1 MDSGVIWTI
10 ASIILI
16 MIEMLTGT
24 FVLSCFALGGIA
36 AAIVSIFAGTQ
47 WQLGTFA
54 VVTCLFLLLL
64 RIFWPSIKKI
74 GEESGRLSN
83 IDAMIGKTGR
93 VVWDVLPDNTGWVAI
108 DGDVWKASLA
118 DGVQAGCLRDSNVV
132 VKKMKGLIIFVEPVG
147 DS

>member
-1 MDSGVIWTI
+1 MDSGVIWTVS
-10 ASIILI
+10 SIILI
-16 MIEMLTGT
+16 MLEMLSGT

-54 VVTCLFLLLL
+54 VVTCLTLLLL

-74 GEESGRLSN
+74 GDESGRLSN

-93 VVWDVLPDNTGWVAI
+93 VVWDVLPDDTGWVAI

-118 DGVQAGCLRDSNVV
+118 DGVQDGCLRDCNVV
-132 VKKMKGLIIFVEPVG
+132 VKKMEGLVIFVEPVG